1 MKLSEVTAEWRDI
14 PNWPYQVSADG
25 QVRNAKG
32 QILRPWRHRGKGGVV
47 YHRVTLRDKGERWN
61 PRVHRLVAQ
70 AFIPNPQHL
79 PEVDH
84 VDHNPA
90 NNHMDNLQWVTGSQ
104 NVSRQRRYA

>member
-70 AFIPNPQHL
+70 AFIPNPQNL

-104 NVSRQRRYA
+104 NISRQRRYA